1 MLRTIDLRGRTLTP
15 TELLAV
21 VPRATAARAEAL
33 TTATTIVHDVA
44 ARGEAALREQAERFD
59 GVRGH
64 DIRVPA
70 AHLDEAVAR
79 LEPAVRTA
87 IEHAIERVR
96 LASAAQVPSPVV
108 TDLAPGARVRQRWQ
122 PVRRVG
128 VYVPGGKAVYPSSV
142 VMNVVPA
149 QVAGVSE
156 VALASPPQRESGGR
170 VHPVIL
176 AAARLLGVDEVYA
189 MGGAGAIGAFA
200 YGADSLGLEPVDVV
214 TGPGNN
220 FVAAAKRAVAGL
232 VGTDSEAGATEIL
245 VVADD
250 SADPVLIAADLI
262 SQAEHDEQAAAVL
275 VTDSATLAD
284 AVAAHTAG
292 RAVQTLHAERV
303 AAALRGPQSAIVLV
317 DDIAVATAFS
327 NAYAPEHLELH
338 LADPRPDDYVHA
350 GAVFVGPDSPVSLGD
365 YLAGSNH
372 VLPTGGQARYSA
384 GLSASTFL
392 RPQQVIE
399 YDRAALR
406 AVRRDIVALADAEH
420 LPAHGEAVQA
430 RFELGEAPFELDDD
444 RGELDDDRGGI
455 DDDRGERGERAD
467 RGSTEVA

>member
-15 TELLAV
+15 AELLAT
-21 VPRATAARAEAL
+21 VPRATAARQEAL
-33 TTATTIVHDVA
+33 ETATTIVHDIA
-44 ARGEAALREQAERFD
+44 ERGETALREQAERFD
-59 GVRGH
+59 GATGH
-64 DIRVPA
+64 DLRVPSQ
-70 AHLDEAVAR
+70 HLDQA
-79 LEPAVRTA
+79 LQTLDSAVRTA
-87 IEHAIERVR
+87 LEHAIDRVR
-96 LASAAQVPSPVV
+96 SASAGQVPPPVV
-108 TDLAPGARVRQRWQ
+108 TDLGPGARVRQRWQ

-156 VALASPPQRESGGR
+156 VALASPPQREHGGR

-200 YGADSLGLEPVDVV
+200 HGVSSIGLEPVDVV

-232 VGTDSEAGATEIL
+232 VGTDAEAGATEVLI
-245 VVADD
+245 VADD
-250 SADPVLIAADLI
+250 SADAYLVAADLV

-275 VTDSATLAD
+275 VTDSSDLART
-284 AVAAHTAG
+284 VAAHAAG
-292 RAVQTLHAERV
+292 RAAATRHAERV

-317 DDIAVATAFS
+317 DDLAAATAFS
-327 NAYAPEHLELH
+327 NAYAPEHLELQVR
-338 LADPRPDDYVHA
+338 DPRPDDFVHA
-350 GAVFVGPDSPVSLGD
+350 GVVFVGPDSPVSLGD

-372 VLPTGGQARYSA
+372 VLPTGGQARYSS

-392 RPQQVIE
+392 RPQQVVE
-399 YDRAALR
+399 YDRAALA
-406 AVRRDIVALADAEH
+406 AVRDDIVALAEAEH
-420 LPAHGEAVQA
+420 LPAHGEAVTA
-430 RFELGEAPFELDDD
+430 RFSSAGHSPAGDPSAP
-444 RGELDDDRGGI
+444 RPS
-455 DDDRGERGERAD
+455 A
-467 RGSTEVA
+467 VA

>member
-1 MLRTIDLRGRTLTP
+1 MLRTIDLRGRTLTS
-15 TELLAV
+15 TELVAI
-21 VPRATAARAEAL
+21 VPRATAARDEAL
-33 TTATTIVHDVA
+33 TTAATIVRDVA
-44 ARGEAALREQAERFD
+44 ARGETALREQAERFD
-59 GVRGH
+59 GVEGH
-64 DIRVPA
+64 DIRVPVD
-70 AHLDEAVAR
+70 HLDEALAG
-79 LEPAVRTA
+79 LDPTVRA
-87 IEHAIERVR
+87 ALEHAIERVR
-96 LASAAQVPSPVV
+96 RASQAQIPAPVV
-108 TDLAPGARVRQRWQ
+108 TELAPGARVSQRWQ

-149 QVAGVSE
+149 QVAGVTE
-156 VALASPPQRESGGR
+156 IALASPPQREFGGR

-176 AAARLLGVDEVYA
+176 AAAKLLGVEEVYA

-200 YGADSLGLEPVDVV
+200 HGVASIGLEPVDVV

-232 VGTDSEAGATEIL
+232 VGTDAEAGATEIL
-245 VVADD
+245 IVADD
-250 SADPVLIAADLI
+250 SADPILVAADLI

-275 VTDSATLAD
+275 VTDSAKLAD

-292 RAVQTLHAERV
+292 RAARTRHAERV

-317 DDIAVATAFS
+317 DDIAAATAFS

-338 LADPRPDDYVHA
+338 LADPRPEEFVHA

-372 VLPTGGQARYSA
+372 VLPTGGQARYSS

-399 YDRAALR
+399 YDRAAL
-406 AVRRDIVALADAEH
+406 AEVRRDNVALADSEH
-420 LPAHGEAVQA
+420 LPAHGEAVEA
-430 RFELGEAPFELDDD
+430 RFED
-444 RGELDDDRGGI
+444 
-455 DDDRGERGERAD
+455 AD
-467 RGSTEVA
+467 AIGAAATGVA